1 MAFQIE
7 NQRFGNS
14 AREVLADSSVGAF
27 MAGVYRWM
35 FVGLGL
41 TAGVA
46 FYTATNVAMLGFVR
60 RSFFFLMIAEFG
72 LVFGLSLLA
81 RKLSGPV
88 AGVMFLAY
96 SALNGLTLSSLFLIY
111 RLGSLGLVF
120 SITAATFGALALY
133 GTFTKRDLSP
143 MRQFLFI
150 GLIGIVVA
158 SVVNLFVHS
167 SGLTFIMSCAGVL
180 VFGGLT
186 AYDNQKIRQMAVSSG
201 NGSVASLSVVGALI
215 LYLDFLNLF
224 LSLLQL
230 FGGRRRD

>member
-60 RSFFFLMIAEFG
+60 RSFFFLIIAEFG